1 MASLQKVK
9 VGRQS
14 YYRIVESRRV
24 NGKPR
29 PVPIL
34 HLGTADQLLPS
45 ACLPTA
51 NRSSRCAH
59 TNGDVAALKAMAD
72 RLGLVALMDRHL
84 PLSRRPL
91 SIGTTLLLAALNR
104 AVWPCSKRGWAAW
117 AQRTSLPHLFTLR
130 PAALT
135 SQYFWDQMDA
145 VSESALEAIEADLTR
160 KVIQAFHFTL
170 DTLFYDT
177 TNFFTYIASGNERSA
192 LAQRS
197 HSKQK
202 RTDLRQFSLA
212 LLVARDGQIPLYAQV
227 YEGNVVDA
235 QQFPD
240 SLTAIR
246 QRVERIVGHI
256 EDLTLVYDKGNN
268 SKTNQALVD
277 AGPGHYVA
285 SLVPKH
291 YPDLMAIPTRVYTPL
306 GPGPFAGR
314 PVYRCQRALWG
325 AERTL
330 VLFIST
336 PLRIGQMRSLQQQ
349 LTKRLEALQQWQQTL
364 AKPGSG
370 PGRPPG
376 RGSASPP
383 WERANISTRC
393 SRSPTTRGGKGPGAC
408 RGRSIMRPWPFWKPR
423 CLGSDCS

>member
-1 MASLQKVK
+1 MQRLLAHREPQLTVRSTAR
-9 VGRQS
+9 GRGG
-14 YYRIVESRRV
+14 VESH
-24 NGKPR
+24 GGSP
-29 PVPIL
+29 
-34 HLGTADQLLPS
+34 
-45 ACLPTA
+45 
-51 NRSSRCAH
+51 
-59 TNGDVAALKAMAD
+59 
-72 RLGLVALMDRHL
+72 RLGGAYGSS
-84 PLSRRPL
+84 PPPSRRPL

-192 LAQRS
+192 LAQRPLQAETDRPPSVQPCPAGGPGRPDSS
-197 HSKQK
+197 H
-202 RTDLRQFSLA
+202 
-212 LLVARDGQIPLYAQV
+212 AQV

-306 GPGPFAGR
+306 ALAPSPDGQSIGVNARSGGPSAPSSCSSAPR
-314 PVYRCQRALWG
+314 SALARCG
-325 AERTL
+325 AY
-330 VLFIST
+330 S
-336 PLRIGQMRSLQQQ
+336 
-349 LTKRLEALQQWQQTL
+349 
-364 AKPGSG
+364 
-370 PGRPPG
+370 
-376 RGSASPP
+376 
-383 WERANISTRC
+383 NN
-393 SRSPTTRGGKGPGAC
+393 
-408 RGRSIMRPWPFWKPR
+408 
-423 CLGSDCS
+423 

>member
-1 MASLQKVK
+1 
-9 VGRQS
+9 
-14 YYRIVESRRV
+14 
-24 NGKPR
+24 
-29 PVPIL
+29 
-34 HLGTADQLLPS
+34 
-45 ACLPTA
+45 
-51 NRSSRCAH
+51 
-59 TNGDVAALKAMAD
+59 
-72 RLGLVALMDRHL
+72 
-84 PLSRRPL
+84 
-91 SIGTTLLLAALNR
+91 
-104 AVWPCSKRGWAAW
+104 
-117 AQRTSLPHLFTLR
+117 
-130 PAALT
+130 
-135 SQYFWDQMDA
+135 MDA
-145 VSESALEAIEADLTR
+145 VLESALEAIEADLTR
-160 KVIQAFHFTL
+160 KVIQEFHLTL

-177 TNFFTYIASGNERSA
+177 TNFFTYIASGNERST
-192 LAQRS
+192 LAQRG

-212 LLVARDGQIPLYAQV
+212 LLVARDGQIPLYAHV

-240 SLTAIR
+240 SLTTIR

-291 YPDLMAIPTRVYTPL
+291 YPDLMAIPTRMYTPL

-314 PVYRCQRALWG
+314 PVYRCQRTLWG

-336 PLRIGQMRSLQQQ
+336 QLRLGQMRSLQHQ

-370 PGRPPG
+370 PRTATGARQRIATLRAG
-376 RGSASPP
+376 QYLNQVLKITYHARRKGAWRLS
-383 WERANISTRC
+383 WEIDYEAIAFLETEVF
-393 SRSPTTRGGKGPGAC
+393 GK
-408 RGRSIMRPWPFWKPR
+408 
-423 CLGSDCS
+423 